1 MVEIEK
7 GKICLTILLDFSEVT
22 ERADDG
28 STRGI
33 IYLDFQS
40 ASNKI

>member
-1 MVEIEK
+1 MVEIGK
-7 GKICLTILLDFSEVT
+7 GEICPPILLDFSEVT
-22 ERADDG
+22 EWADDG

-33 IYLDFQS
+33 IYLDSQS